1 MISRTLVRA
10 ATGAALALV
19 VSIPGHAHAQL
30 GALRRAAARAAGNAA
45 VSHGTQQ
52 AQQQEAASRPASSA
66 LGGNVLE
73 LTPAVLDRFQQ
84 SLAAEDA
91 DRRAAAQRLAAL
103 KSPQQYQQC
112 TMSWLMSP
120 AGKALTDRVTATASS
135 GDQQAMV
142 QLSNEMKA
150 SQEHACGPDP
160 SERGRLQSEAQAHAA
175 QAGLAAGQ
183 FTPAQYGIVKE
194 RVVPFCRAPATTAA
208 SGDVRLQGSGSGVFW
223 VYTATEA
230 AALRERCTALMQG
243 IGDNS

>member
-1 MISRTLVRA
+1 MNSRTLVRA
-10 ATGAALALV
+10 AAGAALALV
-19 VSIPGHAHAQL
+19 VSVPAHAQL

-45 VSHGTQQ
+45 VSGATQQ
-52 AQQQEAASRPASSA
+52 AQQQQAASRPASSA

-103 KSPQQYQQC
+103 KTPEQYQQC
-112 TMSWLMSP
+112 TLSWLMSP
-120 AGKALTDRVTATASS
+120 VGKALTDRVTTVASS

-150 SQEHACGPDP
+150 SEEHACGPDP
-160 SERGRLQSEAQAHAA
+160 SERGRMQSNAQAHAA
-175 QAGLAAGQ
+175 QAGLEAGQ
-183 FTPAQYGIVKE
+183 FTPAQYGIIKE
-194 RVVPFCRAPATTAA
+194 RIVPFCRAAATAPA

-243 IGDNS
+243 IGNNS

>member
-1 MISRTLVRA
+1 VNSRTLVRA
-10 ATGAALALV
+10 AAGAALALV
-19 VSIPGHAHAQL
+19 VSVPAHAQL

-45 VSHGTQQ
+45 VSGATQQ

-103 KSPQQYQQC
+103 KTPEQYQQC
-112 TMSWLMSP
+112 TMQWLMSP
-120 AGKALTDRVTATASS
+120 AGRALTDRVTTVASS

-150 SQEHACGPDP
+150 SEEHACGPDP
-160 SERGRLQSEAQAHAA
+160 SERGRMQSDAQAHAA

-183 FTPAQYGIVKE
+183 FTAAQYGIIKE
-194 RVVPFCRAPATTAA
+194 RIVPFCRASATTPA

-223 VYTATEA
+223 VYTAAEA

-243 IGDNS
+243 IGNNS